1 MLLLILLP
9 FYTLRADKQFSKS
22 IQKSVAVLEAMTVDS
37 FATRRNSMFGS
48 PTRTSVSSDLPMDM
62 ALVVEKTAHLNRTL
76 LMELADMVDCFD
88 SFFLNTGITTFSPNS
103 KISVSA
109 SADSTSK
116 VVPFSVKLDPKEY
129 VEAAQMLDEFIQK
142 ILEKYF
148 EIIDELLKIP
158 VSISCLKTMPLYS
171 SHLISLL
178 SLHHLSQLSFLG
190 RSF

>member
-1 MLLLILLP
+1 
-9 FYTLRADKQFSKS
+9 
-22 IQKSVAVLEAMTVDS
+22 
-37 FATRRNSMFGS
+37 
-48 PTRTSVSSDLPMDM
+48 
-62 ALVVEKTAHLNRTL
+62 
-76 LMELADMVDCFD
+76 MVDCFD

-158 VSISCLKTMPLYS
+158 VSVYVCV
-171 SHLISLL
+171 
-178 SLHHLSQLSFLG
+178 
-190 RSF
+190 